1 MNFFQSL
8 SIAVDNLR
16 ANKMRS
22 TLTVLGI
29 IIGVSAVIMMVA
41 IMQGFSVRFQRQIG
55 KLGTDLIFVMY
66 NPDANDRKKT
76 SRRFEGLKMAD
87 VEAIR
92 QSCDLITGLSPEMPL
107 GDNARAKYTGI
118 DTDVSPTGVVPDYQR
133 LRNVDVAHGRFIS
146 QQDVETWAPVCVIGD
161 KVRDELFA
169 AADPLGK
176 SISINGQNLTV
187 VGITVPKGR
196 TVQGDEDKKVY
207 LPLTTVQKRFL
218 GTDIVGVI
226 FLQPRSRAE
235 INEAK
240 QQVWETL
247 MRRYNNLPGWKVDSF
262 DSLLDLINQFTSIFS
277 IVLGS
282 IAGLALLVGGIG
294 VMNIMLVSVTE
305 RTREI
310 GIRKAVGAKSR
321 DILMQFL
328 VEAATLT
335 GFGGLA
341 GVGIGTG
348 SAYLIGYITTFIPA
362 LVDARSGERGMTV
375 YVPPFIMIGAFL
387 FSASI
392 GIFFGVYPA
401 IRASKLDPI
410 AALRHE

>member
-1 MNFFQSL
+1 MNFLQSL
-8 SIAVDNLR
+8 QIAVDNLR

-41 IMQGFSVRFQRQIG
+41 IMQGFSLRFQRQMG
-55 KLGTDLIFVMY
+55 KLGTDLIFVTY
-66 NPDANDRKKT
+66 NPDAKERKT
-76 SRRFEGLKMAD
+76 LTRQFEGLKMAD

-92 QSCDLITGLSPEMPL
+92 RTCDLVKSLSPEMPL
-107 GDNARAKYTGI
+107 GNARAKYSGT
-118 DTDVSPTGVVPDYQR
+118 DTDVNANGVLPDYEAM
-133 LRNVDVAHGRFIS
+133 RNVEVAHGRFVS
-146 QQDVETWAPVCVIGD
+146 QRDVETWASVCVIGD
-161 KVRDELFA
+161 KVREELFA
-169 AADPLGK
+169 KDDPIGK
-176 SISINGQNLTV
+176 NIVVNGQNLTV
-187 VGITVPKGR
+187 VGTLAPKGR
-196 TVQGDEDKKVY
+196 TFEGDEDKRIF
-207 LPLTTVQKRFL
+207 LPLSTVQKRFI
-218 GTDIVGVI
+218 GSDIVGVI
-226 FLQPRSRAE
+226 FAQPKAHGL
-235 INEAK
+235 INDAK
-240 QQVWETL
+240 QQIWECL
-247 MRRYNNLPGWKVDSF
+247 MSRYDNLPGWKVDSF
-262 DSLLDLINQFTSIFS
+262 DSLLDLVNQFTSIFT

-348 SAYLIGYITTFIPA
+348 AAYLIGYITTFIPA
-362 LVDARSGERGMTV
+362 LVDQRSGEKGMTV
-375 YVPPFIMIGAFL
+375 FVPPFIMIGAFL
-387 FSASI
+387 FSAGI

-410 AALRHE
+410 QALRHE

>member
-8 SIAVDNLR
+8 QIAVDNLR

-29 IIGVSAVIMMVA
+29 VIGVSAVIMMVA
-41 IMQGFSVRFQRQIG
+41 IMQGFSARFQRQIG
-55 KLGTDLIFVMY
+55 KLGTDLIFVAY
-66 NPDANDRKKT
+66 NPDAQERKKLT
-76 SRRFEGLKMAD
+76 RQFEGLKMAD

-92 QSCDLITGLSPEMPL
+92 QNCDLITAISPEMPL
-107 GDNARAKYTGI
+107 GNNARAKYAGI
-118 DTDVSPTGVVPDYQR
+118 DTDVAPNGVLPDYEQM
-133 LRNVDVAHGRFIS
+133 RNVEVARGRFIS
-146 QQDVETWAPVCVIGD
+146 QRDVENWAPVCAIGD
-161 KVRDELFA
+161 KVREELFGKE
-169 AADPLGK
+169 DPLGK
-176 SISINGQNLTV
+176 SISINGQNVIV
-187 VGITVPKGR
+187 VGVLAAKGR
-196 TVQGDEDKKVY
+196 TFEGDEDKKVF
-207 LPLTTVQKRFL
+207 LPLSTVQKRFL
-218 GTDIVGVI
+218 GSDVVGVI
-226 FLQPRSRAE
+226 FAQPKSRAL
-235 INEAK
+235 IKEAK
-240 QQVWETL
+240 EQLWETL
-247 MRRYNNLPGWKVDSF
+247 MRRYDNLPGWKVDSF
-262 DSLLDLINQFTSIFS
+262 DSLLDLVNQFTSIFT

-282 IAGLALLVGGIG
+282 IASLALLVGGIG

-321 DILMQFL
+321 DILLQFL

-348 SAYLIGYITTFIPA
+348 TAYLIGYITTFIPA
-362 LVDARSGERGMTV
+362 LVDVRSGERGMSV

-387 FSASI
+387 FSAGI

-410 AALRHE
+410 QALRHE